1 LTTMKR
7 ITLLL
12 ADDHTVV
19 RLGLKALLQFEK
31 DLSVVGDAEDGE
43 TAVTLSRKLKPDI
56 VIMDLMMPGIDGVE
70 ATRQIRASLPGTK
83 VLILTSFGS
92 SASIS
97 DAVAAGASG
106 AIVKHA
112 SNEELID
119 AIRIVADGET
129 VFSPEVDIVPAHDR
143 KIPTLTQRQHDVL
156 HSAARGLKNADIAL
170 MLGISKDM
178 VKAHLKVVFRK
189 LGVANK
195 AEAVA
200 VALRENLLKT

>member
-1 LTTMKR
+1 MKK
-7 ITLLL
+7 ISILL

-19 RLGLKALLQFEK
+19 RLGLKALLQFEN
-31 DLSVVGDAEDGE
+31 DLSVIGDAEDGKQ
-43 TAVTLSRKLKPDI
+43 AVDLAKRLKPDV
-56 VIMDLMMPGIDGVE
+56 VIMDLMMPILDGVE
-70 ATRQIRASLPGTK
+70 TTRQIRTALPNTR

-112 SNEELID
+112 SNKELID

-129 VFSPEVDIVPAHDR
+129 VFSPEVDISPVPEK
-143 KIPTLTQRQHDVL
+143 KITSFTQRQMDVL
-156 HSAARGLKNADIAL
+156 HSIARGLQNQDIAL

-178 VKAHLKVVFRK
+178 VKAHLKVIFKK
-189 LGVANK
+189 LGAANK

-200 VALRENLLKT
+200 TALRENLLKI